1 MNSMNGWVSW
11 WTNMRICIIEF
22 KRRLDICCCYSTYWR
37 RQVKRKGVNNL
48 TKSSN
53 QEHRTKVETN
63 SGTTGG
69 SDETG
74 IFL

>member
-1 MNSMNGWVSW
+1 MFVVV
-11 WTNMRICIIEF
+11 ILPIEE
-22 KRRLDICCCYSTYWR
+22 
-37 RQVKRKGVNNL
+37 RQVNRKGVNNL

-63 SGTTGG
+63 SGTAS